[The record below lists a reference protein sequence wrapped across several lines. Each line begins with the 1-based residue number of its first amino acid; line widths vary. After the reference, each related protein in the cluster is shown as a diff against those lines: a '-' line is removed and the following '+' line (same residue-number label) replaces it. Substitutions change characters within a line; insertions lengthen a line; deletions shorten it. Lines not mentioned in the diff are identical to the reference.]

1 MRAGYIDDIRS
12 ACFRDDMPEPQL
24 AENQRDWVKIKVRC
38 CGICGSEV
46 HAYHGLHPFRIPPL
60 VSGHEAAGDV
70 VEVGPDVKNFKV
82 GDHVVVEPHYG
93 CGECWYCKHGLYNV
107 CTNKKVLGAG
117 GWSGALG
124 EYIVTPEKTVVHLAD
139 NLSYEEG
146 ALIEPV
152 ANGMYAVRNSN
163 ITEESTI
170 CIIGAGP
177 IGIGDFLCAKLYNP
191 KLIVMVD
198 ISDFNLGKAKEMG
211 AEVLVNSRSENLYD
225 RIMELT
231 DGLGVDMTFL
241 AFGDEPTLNQAASIT
256 RRGGQMIQHALM
268 VDGIGFPYRIHQQHE
283 LDFKAYNMY
292 RREDFELICDA
303 IAEGRMDLSH
313 FVTQRYPIEQFKE
326 AMIMADKRPEPVLKV
341 MMEF

>member
-1 MRAGYIDDIRS
+1 MRAGYFEAIGV
-12 ACFRDDMPEPQL
+12 AYFRDDMPEPQIEK
-24 AENQRDWVKIKVRC
+24 ADDVKIRIRN

-46 HAYHGLHPFRIPPL
+46 HAYHGKHPFRIPPI

-70 VEVGPDVKNFKV
+70 VEIGEGVTQFKV
-82 GDHVVVEPHYG
+82 GDRVVVEPHYG

-107 CTNKKVLGAG
+107 CTNKKVLGSG
-117 GWSGALG
+117 SWSGALG
-124 EYIVTPEKTVVHLAD
+124 EYIVTPEKTVVPLAD

-163 ITEESTI
+163 ITAESTI
-170 CIIGAGP
+170 AIIGAGP
-177 IGIGDFLCAKLYNP
+177 IGIGDMLCARLYHP
-191 KLIVMVD
+191 KLIVMAD
-198 ISDFNLGKAKEMG
+198 ISDFNLEKARIMG
-211 AEVLVNSRSENLYD
+211 CEHTVNSRREDLHGK
-225 RIMELT
+225 IMDLT

-241 AFGDEPTLNQAASIT
+241 AFGDEPTLAQAAGIT

-268 VDGIGFPYRIHQQHE
+268 LDGLGFPYQVHQQHE

-292 RREDFELICDA
+292 QRKDFELICQA
-303 IAEGRMDLSH
+303 LAENRMDLSH
-313 FVTQRYPIEQFKE
+313 FVTQRYPIEQFRE
-326 AMIMADKRPEPVLKV
+326 AIEMADKRPEPVLKV

>member
-1 MRAGYIDDIRS
+1 MGFDKAEEDSS
-12 ACFRDDMPEPQL
+12 AP
-24 AENQRDWVKIKVRC
+24 VT
-38 CGICGSEV
+38 
-46 HAYHGLHPFRIPPL
+46 
-60 VSGHEAAGDV
+60 
-70 VEVGPDVKNFKV
+70 VELNFKV
-82 GDHVVVEPHYG
+82 GDRVVVEPHYG

-107 CTNKKVLGAG
+107 CTSKKVLGAG

-124 EYIVTPEKTVVHLAD
+124 EYIVTPEKTVIHLAD

-303 IAEGRMDLSH
+303 IAEGRIDLSH

>member
-82 GDHVVVEPHYG
+82 GDRVVVEPHYG

-107 CTNKKVLGAG
+107 CTSKKVLGAG

-124 EYIVTPEKTVVHLAD
+124 EYIVTPEKTVIQLAD
-139 NLSYEEG
+139 SLSYEEG

-231 DGLGVDMTFL
+231 DGLGVDIR
-241 AFGDEPTLNQAASIT
+241 AD
-256 RRGGQMIQHALM
+256 AL
-268 VDGIGFPYRIHQQHE
+268 VS
-283 LDFKAYNMY
+283 A
-292 RREDFELICDA
+292 
-303 IAEGRMDLSH
+303 LSPL
-313 FVTQRYPIEQFKE
+313 R
-326 AMIMADKRPEPVLKV
+326 
-341 MMEF
+341 

>member
-1 MRAGYIDDIRS
+1 
-12 ACFRDDMPEPQL
+12 MPEPQL
-24 AENQRDWVKIKVRC
+24 AADQRDWVKIKIRC

-70 VEVGPDVKNFKV
+70 VEVGPDVKDFKV
-82 GDHVVVEPHYG
+82 GDRVVVEPHYG

-124 EYIVTPEKTVVHLAD
+124 EYIVTPEKTVIHLSD
-139 NLSYEEG
+139 KLSYEEG

-163 ITEESTI
+163 ITKDSTI
-170 CIIGAGP
+170 CVIGAGP
-177 IGIGDFLCAKLYNP
+177 IGMGDFLCAKLYDP

-198 ISDFNLGKAKEMG
+198 ISDFNLGKAREMG
-211 AEVLVNSRSENLYD
+211 AEVLINSRKENLYD

-231 DGLGVDMTFL
+231 DGVGVDMTFL

-268 VDGIGFPYRIHQQHE
+268 VDGIGFPYRVHQQHE

-303 IAEGRMDLSH
+303 IEAGKMDLSH

>member
-1 MRAGYIDDIRS
+1 MQ
-12 ACFRDDMPEPQL
+12 EPQI
-24 AENQRDWVKIKVRC
+24 AEDQRDWVKIKVRC

-70 VEVGPDVKNFKV
+70 VEVGLDVKNVKV
-82 GDHVVVEPHYG
+82 GDRVVVEPHFG
-93 CGECWYCKHGLYNV
+93 CGKCWYCKHGLYNV
-107 CTNKKVLGAG
+107 CTSKKVLGAG

-124 EYIVTPEKTVVHLAD
+124 EYIVTPEKTVIPLAD
-139 NLSYEEG
+139 NLTYEEG

-177 IGIGDFLCAKLYNP
+177 IGIGDYLCAKLYNP

-211 AEVLVNSRSENLYD
+211 AEVLINSRRENLYD
-225 RIMELT
+225 RVMEFT

-268 VDGIGFPYRIHQQHE
+268 VDGIGFPYRVHQQHE

-292 RREDFELICDA
+292 RREDFELICKA
-303 IAEGRMDLSH
+303 IAEGKMDLSH